1 MKVQEGICGYMSPVT
16 AGPRAGLAPSPCP
29 PATAPALA
37 LVAVAVPAARALI
50 TSAETTRPPGPV
62 PVMFLGVRGGRGD
75 EEVRGETEGRERGR
89 GQTTGV
95 RIGGDIEQGGRVG

>member
-1 MKVQEGICGYMSPVT
+1 MKVQVGICGYVSPVT

-50 TSAETTRPPGPV
+50 TSAETIRPPGPV
-62 PVMFLGVRGGRGD
+62 PVMFLG
-75 EEVRGETEGRERGR
+75 EKEGREGER
-89 GQTTGV
+89 
-95 RIGGDIEQGGRVG
+95 GGDRRQGLG